1 MELVSDKRSG
11 SLLFLLSVLVV
22 SNGFLR
28 RSLKCTSL
36 LSSTNKPLKH
46 IEFVKYEGLG
56 NDFILIDNRHTGEP
70 VLTPQQAAKLCNRNF
85 GIGADGV
92 IFALPG
98 SNGCDYTLRIYNSDG
113 SEPQMCGN
121 GIRCLAKFLLELENT
136 AAEISKTAT
145 SYTIWTLAGKII
157 PTIKPNGQVMVDMG
171 EPILDGKKVPTLLP
185 SNQGNRVVQVP
196 LTVLDTTYT
205 VTLVSM
211 GNPHC
216 VIFVDD
222 LDGMKPAFEVIGPV
236 LESHHMFPEKANIE
250 FVQVLLNDRVKIK
263 VWERG
268 AGPTL
273 ACGTGA
279 CAVVVAGVLTNVLRT
294 ECTVTLPGG
303 DLHIHWRKGVDI
315 GMDGRVYM
323 TGPAERVFCGVVDI

>member
-1 MELVSDKRSG
+1 MEWVSDKRSG
-11 SLLFLLSVLVV
+11 SILFLLSVLAV

-28 RSLKCTSL
+28 RLPKCTSL
-36 LSSTNKPLKH
+36 LSSTNKSLKH
-46 IEFVKYEGLG
+46 VEFVKYEGLG

-85 GIGADGV
+85 GVGAD
-92 IFALPG
+92 
-98 SNGCDYTLRIYNSDG
+98 
-113 SEPQMCGN
+113 
-121 GIRCLAKFLLELENT
+121 
-136 AAEISKTAT
+136 
-145 SYTIWTLAGKII
+145 GKII

-171 EPILDGKKVPTLLP
+171 EPIMDGKKVPTLLP
-185 SNQGNRVVQVP
+185 ANLGNRVVQVP
-196 LTVLDTTYT
+196 LTVLDTTHT

-222 LDGMKPAFEVIGPV
+222 VDGMKPAFEEIGPV

-250 FVQVLLNDRVKIK
+250 FVQVLRNDHVKIK

-279 CAVVVAGVLTNVLRT
+279 CAVVVAGVLTKVLRP

-303 DLHIHWRKGVDI
+303 DLHIHWKNSANI